1 MKNTK
6 KLLPLLLAFCLLTV
20 TALTA
25 AGPWQKDRADFRL
38 FGSNSDIEL
47 PDPGESYFS
56 YQWALQNNGNL
67 RRTLSAPN
75 PEYIEWGIGWDGSIG
90 YRIRSDYEPG
100 PGTTTLNNRD
110 AASGMDINVAPAW
123 DVYASLPDRR
133 PVIVAVIDT
142 GIDISHPDLTNS
154 IWVNPN
160 EIPGDGIDNDGNG
173 YIDDIFGW
181 NFYSG
186 NNQIFV
192 GSEDDHGTHAAGTI
206 AGAWDG
212 KGITGI
218 ADGSVVKLMPLKAL
232 GSDNGKGSTEAVKD
246 AIRYAEANGASIC
259 NLSIGTYAYDE
270 ELAALIAASNMLFVI
285 SSGNGNSLGIGY
297 DIDQS
302 PVYPAAFPYDN
313 IISVANLFFDGDL
326 DESSNYGA
334 AGVDIAA
341 PGSYVL
347 STTSDYGYRF
357 LSGTSMA
364 APMVTGVAALV
375 YSCRTD
381 LTLMQVRQAILESAK
396 KLPALEGKLTAGGI
410 LDAYGAITYQAPQ

>member
-1 MKNTK
+1 MKNNK
-6 KLLPLLLAFCLLTV
+6 KYLPLLLAFCLLSG

-25 AGPWQKDRADFRL
+25 AKPALQGRPVFQA
-38 FGSNSDIEL
+38 FGSQSDLEL
-47 PDPGESYFS
+47 PDPSESYYS

-67 RRTLSAPN
+67 RRTMSIPN
-75 PEYIEWGIGWDGSIG
+75 PEYIEWGIARDGSIG

-110 AASGMDINVAPAW
+110 ASSGMDINVAPAW

-133 PVIVAVIDT
+133 SVVVAVIDT
-142 GIDISHPDLTNS
+142 GIDISHPDLTSS

-218 ADGSVVKLMPLKAL
+218 ADGSIVKLMPLKAL

-270 ELAALIAASNMLFVI
+270 ELAALIAASNMLFII
-285 SSGNGNSLGIGY
+285 SSGNGNSLGVGY
-297 DIDQS
+297 DIDKS

-326 DESSNYGA
+326 DESSNFGA
-334 AGVDIAA
+334 VGVDIAA

-347 STTSDYGYRF
+347 STTSNYGYSF

-364 APMVTGVAALV
+364 APMVTGAAALI

-396 KLPALEGKLTAGGI
+396 KLPDLDGKLTTGGM
-410 LDAYGAITYQAPQ
+410 LDTNAAITYQVP